1 MNELFKIADLA
12 VKGMTDAGADKAACT
27 VSKSEKREFN
37 VDGGKF
43 SLFRTLF
50 SNGLMMTALKDGK
63 RGNVNV
69 NRIDAESLNAAVKQV
84 IAVCDSGEED
94 PAWGMAESE
103 ESVVSTDGCPDG
115 DMDKFFERIRELTAQ
130 IGERYPKI
138 IIEQLI
144 ASHAKVTRVYKNS
157 FGVMHET
164 TSGEYSVSVMYSG
177 HEGEKAGSFF
187 GSGITTDS
195 LDTPFIELGALAT
208 ELSDAEKQI
217 HTQPLE
223 GKFEGTAV
231 FTPSCLA
238 SLWSVVIGNFTGSQS
253 LHDGSS
259 FWKDKLNEK
268 VADERITLSL
278 KPSDKRIVCGQRVA
292 GDGFAAK
299 DFDIIKNGVLKSFTL
314 NLYAAN
320 KTGNERALN
329 SSSSFVME
337 AGDKSLDE
345 IVAGI
350 ERGIIVGRFSGGMPG
365 ANGDFS
371 GVAKNSFLIENG
383 KVTQPL
389 SETMINGNLADMLNN
404 LVAISSDYVLDGS
417 TVLPYAAFGG
427 ITVSGK

>member
-27 VSKSEKREFN
+27 VTKSEKREFN

-43 SLFRTLF
+43 SLYRTLF
-50 SNGLMMTALKDGK
+50 SNGLSLTAMKGGK
-63 RGNVNV
+63 RGNVNA
-69 NRIDAESLNAAVKQV
+69 NHLDDESVREAVKQV
-84 IAVCDSGEED
+84 MDVCGSGEED
-94 PAWGMAESE
+94 PAWGMAENE
-103 ESVVSTDGCPDG
+103 KGIVSSDGCPDG
-115 DMDKFFERIRELTAQ
+115 DMDKFFERIRELTKQ

-144 ASHAKVTRVYKNS
+144 ASHTKASQVYENS
-157 FGVMHET
+157 FGVKHDM
-164 TSGEYSVSVMYSG
+164 TSGKYSVSVMYSG
-177 HEGEKAGSFF
+177 HDGEKAGSFF
-187 GSGITTDS
+187 GSEVTTDS
-195 LDTPFIELGALAT
+195 LDKPFIEMGALAT
-208 ELSDAEKQI
+208 ELADAEKQI
-217 HTQPLE
+217 YTQPLE

-231 FTPSCLA
+231 FTPNCLITI
-238 SLWSVVIGNFTGSQS
+238 WSVVAENFTGLQTM
-253 LHDGSS
+253 LDGSS
-259 FWKDKLNEK
+259 IWKDKLNQK

-278 KPSDKRIVCGQRVA
+278 KPRDSRVVCGQRMA
-292 GDGFAAK
+292 GDGFAAE
-299 DFDIIKNGVLKSFTL
+299 DFDIIKNGKLNSFTL

-320 KTGNERALN
+320 KTGNARALN
-329 SSSSFVME
+329 SSGNFVME
-337 AGDKSLDE
+337 AGDKPLDE
-345 IVAGI
+345 IIAGI

-404 LVAISSDYVLDGS
+404 LCGISRECVLDGE